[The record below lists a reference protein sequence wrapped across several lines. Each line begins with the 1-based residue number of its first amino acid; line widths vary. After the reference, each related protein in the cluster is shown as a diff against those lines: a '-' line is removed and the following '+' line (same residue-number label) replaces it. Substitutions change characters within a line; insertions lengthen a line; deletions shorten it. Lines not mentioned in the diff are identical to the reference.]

1 MRSIQQRAEQTPRH
15 SDEVL
20 RLVIDTIPTMA
31 WTVRPDGAVDF
42 VNQRWL
48 DYTGLSFEEEIEE
61 PTRAVHPEDLQRV
74 MEKWLAHMAAGESF
88 EDEMRLRQADGEY
101 RWFLIRTVPL
111 RDEQKNIVKWYGT
124 SIDIEDRKRAEGNT
138 ACRCR
143 PPTPRCNIRISDR
156 I

>member
-74 MEKWLAHMAAGESF
+74 MEKWLAHMPAGESF
-88 EDEMRLRQADGEY
+88 EGEMRLRQADGES
-101 RWFLIRTVPL
+101 RWCLVRTVP
-111 RDEQKNIVKWYGT
+111 RRNE
-124 SIDIEDRKRAEGNT
+124 A
-138 ACRCR
+138 
-143 PPTPRCNIRISDR
+143 
-156 I
+156 